1 MRIVTESETEAVS
14 EMEAGSE
21 TEIESEMETIL
32 R

>member
-1 MRIVTESETEAVS
+1 VRIVTESETEAVS